1 MTDEDDVEVCV
12 RRALWSEGEGCALTQ
27 RDKHLPVLGCAASM
41 AEI

>member
-1 MTDEDDVEVCV
+1 MTDKDDMEVGV
-12 RRALWSEGEGCALTQ
+12 RRALWSKGEGCALTQ